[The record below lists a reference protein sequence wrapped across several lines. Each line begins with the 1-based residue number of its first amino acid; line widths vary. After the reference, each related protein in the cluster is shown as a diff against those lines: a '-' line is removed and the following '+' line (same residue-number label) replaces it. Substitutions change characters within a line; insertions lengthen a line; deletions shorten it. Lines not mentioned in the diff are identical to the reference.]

1 MRNIDAT
8 EKLIRELREIDAKIK
23 QLESS
28 PNRVFVLVEYDT
40 LSSFHYFNLCFKQFW
55 DEFDRHSASQLLLY
69 QKIVKTYSELS
80 DRYVSL
86 LREQID
92 YLESVVDIKNKCL
105 EDLPPVIYTEDNTT
119 DVVGYYLECLKDEK
133 DEDGK
138 PLYYIDLDKDIAS
151 EMINGKE
158 VPIDLY
164 LFRNDK
170 LNDGYYNSLYGLHS
184 CLKGIY
190 DLMCVLSSYPDQ
202 LLSENTP
209 SQEDVVNAIE
219 CESRKFA
226 HEIGKKVERELR
238 KTAQALK
245 PHRNAPLTPDVWGQ
259 VMQEEDDLF
268 DLAISGKLEENKEK
282 RFEQIF
288 EERRKLFTDNY
299 GLLQKIQTTCLD
311 GELFDIRLSIE
322 THQLLSSLNAD
333 NLDLFYELVL
343 RRNIIQ
349 REMFPDKLEKKYEEW
364 LNKTNEQQPEE
375 DEDTGLSEVRQSKLD
390 EIICILQRGNWKQPA
405 TADNVEQLLNT
416 IFGKDTSLLDDSDT
430 IECEKMWAFAEKGG
444 GDRSIIVPAKL
455 AGYFRSENLIIG
467 GPKAIS
473 DDLFGNNNNQVN
485 FINKGQLG
493 CSNDFDAVIPFLK
506 KYIDKIIRQV

>member
-1 MRNIDAT
+1 MKINAI
-8 EKLIRELREIDAKIK
+8 EEIGRELDEIDAKIK
-23 QLESS
+23 QLENS
-28 PNRVFVLVEYDT
+28 PNRVFVLVEYET
-40 LSSFHYFNLCFKQFW
+40 LSSFHFFNLFIKQFW

-105 EDLPPVIYTEDNTT
+105 EYLPPVIFSEDNTT
-119 DVVGYYLECLKDEK
+119 DVVGYYLECFKDEK

-138 PLYYIDLDKDIAS
+138 PLYYIDLDKDTAS
-151 EMINGKE
+151 ETINGKE

-190 DLMCVLSSYPDQ
+190 DLMCVLSSYPEQ

-209 SQEDVVNAIE
+209 NQEDIINTIDKGLRQYA
-219 CESRKFA
+219 K
-226 HEIGKKVERELR
+226 EIGKKVERDLR
-238 KTAQALK
+238 KTAQSLK
-245 PHRNAPLTPDVWGQ
+245 PSRNAPLTPDVWGQ
-259 VMQEEDDLF
+259 VMQEEDALF
-268 DLAISGKLEENKEK
+268 DLAIAGRLEESTEK
-282 RFEQIF
+282 RFEHIF
-288 EERRKLFTDNY
+288 ESQRKHWTENY
-299 GLLQKIQTTCLD
+299 PLLQKIKTTCLD
-311 GELFDIRLSIE
+311 GELFDISLAVE
-322 THQLLSSLNAD
+322 THQLLSSLSAD

-349 REMFPDKLEKKYEEW
+349 REMFPDELGAKYEEW
-364 LNKTNEQQPEE
+364 ANPIDEQKPEE
-375 DEDTGLSEVRQSKLD
+375 EEDVGLSPARQSKLD
-390 EIICILQRGNWKQPA
+390 EIINILQKGNWKQPA
-405 TADNVEQLLNT
+405 TAENIEQLLNT
-416 IFGKDTSLLDDSDT
+416 VFGKDKSLLDEEDVDK
-430 IECEKMWAFAEKGG
+430 CEKMWALVEGGG
-444 GDRSIIVPAKL
+444 GDRMVIVPANL
-455 AGYFRSENLIIG
+455 AGFFKEENLLKG
-467 GPKAIS
+467 SPKEIS
-473 DDLFGNNNNQVN
+473 NALFDNSNQVN
-485 FINKGQLG
+485 NINKGNSNR